1 VLEEDVLKL
10 LMLAPALAPS
20 LARRLVREY
29 SSGLAVWAAEET
41 DLVDHHRVRQ
51 DVAKHFVNWRR
62 HADLSAWSDR
72 LANWGVR
79 MLTLLDEEYPAGLR
93 ELADRPIGLFV
104 RGNCRLGRNPAV
116 SVVGT
121 RRASPYGVE
130 AARWIASTLAQSSV
144 DVVSGMALGI
154 DGAAH
159 RAALE
164 SGGYTVAVLGTCIQ
178 EAYPPSHRALYES
191 ICASGCCI
199 SEYGPNRRTKP
210 YYFLERNRL
219 IAALCQSLILVQA
232 GEKSGALT
240 TTEYALSMGKEIY
253 VVPGPITSAHFR
265 GSNQLLFDGARP
277 LIDPQDLLKDLNID
291 NSLPARPGS
300 SLPETW
306 VALLGACVQP
316 LGAEDLAAILEW
328 PVQNVY
334 AILLEAELAGYVQRL
349 PGARYCR
356 NAEKM

>member
-1 VLEEDVLKL
+1 MEEDILKL

-29 SSGLAVWAAEET
+29 GCGLAVWTAEET
-41 DLVDHHRVRQ
+41 DLVDNHRVMK
-51 DVAKHFVNWRR
+51 DVAKHFVHWRR
-62 HADLSAWSDR
+62 QADLSDWVDP

-79 MLTLLDEEYPAGLR
+79 MLTLLDDDYPQALR
-93 ELADRPIGLFV
+93 ELPDRPIGLFV
-104 RGNCRLGRNPAV
+104 RGNCRLGRNPVV

-121 RRASPYGVE
+121 RRASPYGME
-130 AARWIASTLAQSSV
+130 AARWIGSTLAQNSV

-178 EAYPPSHRALYES
+178 EAYPPSHRVLYES
-191 ICASGCCI
+191 ICASGCCV

-232 GEKSGALT
+232 GDKSGALT
-240 TTEYALSMGKEIY
+240 TTEYALGMGKEIY

-265 GSNQLLFDGARP
+265 GSNQLLYDGARP
-277 LIDPQDLLKDLNID
+277 LVDPQDLLKDLGID
-291 NSLPARPGS
+291 NSWSMRS
-300 SLPETW
+300 RRTLPESW
-306 VALLGACVQP
+306 EALLGACVEP
-316 LGAEDLAAILEW
+316 LGAEDLAAILDW

-356 NAEKM
+356 NSEKV